1 MLDPHVNNLKKYPIY
16 IHVFEPLK
24 KEFYQNMT
32 TQELANYVQNLV
44 SNKLVELR
52 KIDEENLNKYKR

>member
-1 MLDPHVNNLKKYPIY
+1 
-16 IHVFEPLK
+16 
-24 KEFYQNMT
+24 MT